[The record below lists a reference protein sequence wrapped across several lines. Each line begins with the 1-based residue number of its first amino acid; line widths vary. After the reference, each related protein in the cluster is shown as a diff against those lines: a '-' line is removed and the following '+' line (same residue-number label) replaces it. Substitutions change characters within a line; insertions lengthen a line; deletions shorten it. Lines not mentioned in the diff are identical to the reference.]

1 MFGGFILLLLCAV
14 SNANYKVKD
23 FKPSILKA
31 SLPSGYHIVDTGT
44 KIEGEILCFGDING
58 DQ

>member
-1 MFGGFILLLLCAV
+1 MFGCFILILLCAV
-14 SNANYKVKD
+14 LCTNYKVKD

-44 KIEGEILCFGDING
+44 QIEGEILCFGDING